1 MVKLRQREMKLHD
14 EMQKINKIT
23 DSRVQVSKRALNYL
37 TNLNGMNDSPQS
49 QIKNLQASDLKKNKF
64 KQSNFASNV
73 NILTQNNYLGY

>member
-64 KQSNFASNV
+64 NQSNFASNV

>member
-49 QIKNLQASDLKKNKF
+49 QIKNLQSSDLKKNKF